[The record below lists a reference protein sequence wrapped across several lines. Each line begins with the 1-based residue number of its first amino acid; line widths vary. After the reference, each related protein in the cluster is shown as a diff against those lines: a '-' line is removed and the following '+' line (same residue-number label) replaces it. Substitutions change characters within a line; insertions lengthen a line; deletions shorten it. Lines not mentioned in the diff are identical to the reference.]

1 MSNELVEFLQK
12 AEPKFDNAPVG
23 MLFEQEQSYAMQL
36 FAANSYLEKVARDNP
51 LSLLHAMSNVA
62 SVGLSLNPAK
72 KQAYL
77 VPRGGKICLDPSY
90 MGMCDLAIQS
100 GTLEFVQAKAVYAED
115 VYTNNGVD
123 DKPSHTFNAFKDRGA
138 VVGFYCV
145 AKTVTGAY
153 LTNEMSKVET
163 DAIMMRSESGK
174 KKMGPWISD
183 YTQMAL
189 KTVIRQ
195 AFKTWPKTEKLDRM
209 AQAIEL
215 SNNNEGFEP
224 LVTSPEM
231 SQYTNEQKK
240 HFDYLITNSDAMG
253 MRCFMTSIDGGIQ
266 ASLYN
271 SFEKGTKTKYK
282 AIVSTLEQDGHSQLA
297 DILLVVTEALASG
310 DDSAAWEVLEELPQ
324 EPMDWLHNN
333 CKSEVYDYIKAL
345 QQENENES
353 ESN

>member
-1 MSNELVEFLQK
+1 MNELVEFLQK
-12 AEPKFDNAPVG
+12 AEPKFVNAPVG
-23 MLFEQEQSYAMQL
+23 ILFDQEQSYALQL
-36 FAANSYLEKVARDNP
+36 FAANSYLEKVARGNP

-62 SVGLSLNPAK
+62 SIGLSLNPAK

-183 YTQMAL
+183 YIQMAL

-215 SNNNEGFEP
+215 SNQNEQFEP
-224 LVTSPEM
+224 LITSPEI
-231 SQYTNEQKK
+231 SHYTEDQKK
-240 HFDYLITNSDAMG
+240 YFDSLITNSDAIG
-253 MRCFMTSIDGGIQ
+253 MHCFLTSIDQGIQ
-266 ASLYN
+266 TNLYN
-271 SFEKGTKTKYK
+271 SFEKGTITKFK
-282 AIVSTLEQDGHSQLA
+282 SIVSKLQQEGHSKLK
-297 DILLVVTEALASG
+297 DIEIVVTEAMASQ
-310 DDSAAWEVLEELPQ
+310 DDFAAWEVLEGLAQ
-324 EPMDWLHNN
+324 EVTDWLLSN
-333 CKSEVYDYIKAL
+333 CDSEVSNFISQL
-345 QQENENES
+345 QKEQAA
-353 ESN
+353 